1 MIGVLC
7 FIVLITII
15 AIAVAASGCS
25 SSVIRDSNNRKN
37 GDIST
42 GMYRVTTP
50 PRPGYQAKVEAQGL
64 TYHDEPALE
73 WSECEID
80 AYWNEES
87 AIVILPEAEK

>member
-1 MIGVLC
+1 
-7 FIVLITII
+7 
-15 AIAVAASGCS
+15 
-25 SSVIRDSNNRKN
+25 
-37 GDIST
+37 
-42 GMYRVTTP
+42 MYRVTTP